1 MYKSDF
7 IYSLPKALIAQEPL
21 ADRTGSRLMQVGA
34 DQHSITHLRF
44 LDLIDLVEDKDIL
57 IFNDTRVIPARLWGK
72 KQTGGK
78 VELLIERII
87 SEYSALTHI
96 RASKTPKPNTVI
108 EFDQGYSCQVMGRH
122 GD

>member
-44 LDLIDLVEDKDIL
+44 LDLIDLVEDKDI
-57 IFNDTRVIPARLWGK
+57 TRSIRKALKTVDIALLDHVII
-72 KQTGGK
+72 GGNGFFSFK
-78 VELLIERII
+78 EKNIGVE
-87 SEYSALTHI
+87 
-96 RASKTPKPNTVI
+96 
-108 EFDQGYSCQVMGRH
+108 
-122 GD
+122 